1 MKDIR
6 AALVISHS
14 PAFRVQHNLEQTA
27 RLARL
32 AREQGAAIVC
42 FPEMNITGYDNSP
55 EIREIAQPVP
65 GPASDRLSEMAA
77 GENMVILAG
86 IAERDETGRIY
97 ATHLTVRPSGEISVY
112 RKLHIA
118 PPEKEIFSPGSEVP
132 VFEACGIR
140 FGIQLC
146 YDAHFPE
153 LSTVMAEKGA
163 DLIFIPHASPRGTA
177 EDKFSSWMRHL
188 PARAYDN
195 SVFVMACNQSGE
207 SQKKLKYPG
216 IAMAIDPS
224 GRVMGKK
231 RSDREDLLIADLKAE
246 DMDRVR
252 SHKMRFFL
260 PNRRPG
266 LYERAMNSSQNQT

>member
-6 AALVISHS
+6 AALVIFHS
-14 PAFRVQHNLEQTA
+14 PAFRVEHNLEQTA
-27 RLARL
+27 RLVHQAG
-32 AREQGAAIVC
+32 EQGAAIVC
-42 FPEMNITGYDNSP
+42 FPEMNITGYDNSRK
-55 EIREIAQPVP
+55 IRESAQTIP
-65 GPASDRLSEMAA
+65 GPASDRLSQAA
-77 GENMVILAG
+77 AREDIVILAG
-86 IAERDETGRIY
+86 MAERDDRDCIY
-97 ATHLTVRPSGEISVY
+97 ASHLVIRPSGEISVY

-118 PPEKEIFSPGSEVP
+118 PPEKEIFSPGNSVP
-132 VFEACGIR
+132 VFEAGGIR

-153 LSTVMAEKGA
+153 LSTLMAEKGA
-163 DLIFIPHASPRGTA
+163 DLIFVPHASPRGTA
-177 EDKFSSWMRHL
+177 EDKFNSWMRHL

-195 SVFVMACNQSGE
+195 SLFVMACNQTGE
-207 SQKKLKYPG
+207 NRNRLEYQG

-231 RSDREDLLIADLKAE
+231 FSDREDLLVADLKA
-246 DMDRVR
+246 DALAQVR

-266 LYERAMNSSQNQT
+266 LYSRAMNDS

>member
-1 MKDIR
+1 MRDIR
-6 AALVISHS
+6 AALVISNS
-14 PAFRVQHNLEQTA
+14 PAFRVLHNLEQTA
-27 RLARL
+27 RLTRQA
-32 AREQGAAIVC
+32 AEHGAAIVC
-42 FPEMNITGYDNSP
+42 FPEMNITGYDNSR
-55 EIREIAQPVP
+55 EIRETAQTVP
-65 GPASDRLSEMAA
+65 GPAGDRLSEVAA
-77 GENMVILAG
+77 RENIVILAG
-86 IAERDETGRIY
+86 MAERDEMDRIY
-97 ATHLTVRPSGEISVY
+97 ASHLVIRPSGEISVY

-118 PPEKEIFSPGSEVP
+118 PPEKEIFSPGNAVP
-132 VFEACGIR
+132 VFEAGGIC

-153 LSTVMAEKGA
+153 LSTLMAEKGA
-163 DLIFIPHASPRGTA
+163 DLIFIPHASPRGTP

-195 SVFVMACNQSGE
+195 SLFVMACNQTGD

-224 GRVMGKK
+224 GRVIGKK
-231 RSDREDLLIADLKAE
+231 LSDRDDLLIADLKAE

-266 LYERAMNSSQNQT
+266 LYDRAMNGS